1 MKALV
6 DVVASQSNP
15 NGPPLN
21 ARPRIAAVPRLR
33 RRAARLSGSCSA
45 VALISGALVMV
56 SLHVENQKSLW
67 AGIGTWYPT
76 VAPWTVSIRTGLLCD
91 SNEGAWGSSSSASNW
106 LMVMMPSRATV
117 WGAFG

>member
-33 RRAARLSGSCSA
+33 RRAARLSGSCRA
-45 VALISGALVMV
+45 VALISDALVIV
-56 SLHVENQKSLW
+56 SLYKKNQKSLW

-76 VAPWTVSIRTGLLCD
+76 VAPSAVAIRTGLLCAR
-91 SNEGAWGSSSSASNW
+91 NEGA
-106 LMVMMPSRATV
+106 
-117 WGAFG
+117 